1 MPLIFGAEGRRS
13 NAFASRRELPPHSA
27 ISGTGRRLAVL
38 AVRAGTGL
46 KLIRARL
53 APLGRN
59 EPGADLRLGDQSQG
73 ARSSETLALAAG
85 PQNRFRSFG
94 QAQ

>member
-1 MPLIFGAEGRRS
+1 MLLIFGAEGRRS
-13 NAFASRRELPPHSA
+13 NAFASRGELPPHSA

-53 APLGRN
+53 APRGRARLAPLGRARLAPLGRARHLG
-59 EPGADLRLGDQSQG
+59 EMPLGA
-73 ARSSETLALAAG
+73 A
-85 PQNRFRSFG
+85 
-94 QAQ
+94 

>member
-13 NAFASRRELPPHSA
+13 NAFASRGELPPHSA

-46 KLIRARL
+46 KLIRARRARL
-53 APLGRN
+53 APLGRARHLG
-59 EPGADLRLGDQSQG
+59 EMPLGA
-73 ARSSETLALAAG
+73 A
-85 PQNRFRSFG
+85 
-94 QAQ
+94 

>member
-13 NAFASRRELPPHSA
+13 NAFGSRGELPPHSA

-53 APLGRN
+53 APRGRARLVPRGRARLAPLGRARLAPLGRARHLG
-59 EPGADLRLGDQSQG
+59 EMPLGA
-73 ARSSETLALAAG
+73 A
-85 PQNRFRSFG
+85 
-94 QAQ
+94 